1 MKPLLEAK
9 VMPMYDKGKVLTG
22 LAIFVIIVTFPIW
35 YNVSG
40 AEHIP
45 NPQILTKAKNCVRPL
60 DYMRSSHM
68 TLLLDWR
75 DEVLRDG
82 NRAKVTV
89 DGVQYQKSLQNG
101 CMYCHVSKVK
111 FCDECHKYVAIE
123 PYCWDCHVK
132 PKETN

>member
-1 MKPLLEAK
+1 MRPLQEAK

-40 AEHIP
+40 AERVP
-45 NPQILTKAKNCVRPL
+45 NPKILTKAKNCVKPL
-60 DYMRSSHM
+60 KYMRSSHM
-68 TLLLDWR
+68 KLLLDWR

-101 CMYCHVSKVK
+101 CMKCHVSKAK
-111 FCDECHKYVAIE
+111 FCDECHRYAAIE
-123 PYCWDCHVK
+123 PYCWDCHVQ

>member
-1 MKPLLEAK
+1 LKPLLEAK

-35 YNVSG
+35 YSVSG
-40 AEHIP
+40 AEKYP
-45 NPQILTKAKNCVRPL
+45 NPQILTKAKNCVLPL
-60 DYMRSSHM
+60 DSMRSNHM
-68 TLLLDWR
+68 KLLIDWR

-101 CMYCHVSKVK
+101 CMFCHKSKVK
-111 FCDECHKYVAIE
+111 FCDECHRYAAVE